1 MKKLFLQI
9 ITGIIAIWLA
19 AQFVPGVELESAARL
34 KLILLAGTI
43 LGLLNFFIKPIL
55 KIITLPLRILT
66 FGIFSLVI
74 NIGIIWLVSL
84 ILPGLKFHGI
94 YPLLWTTVLAWGLS
108 LILPI
113 FLPLK

>member
-19 AQFVPGVELESAARL
+19 TKFVKGVEFTGHI
-34 KLILLAGTI
+34 KIILLAGAI

-55 KIITLPLRILT
+55 KIITLPLKILT
-66 FGIFSLVI
+66 FGLFSIVI
-74 NIGIIWLVSL
+74 NMGIIWAVSL
-84 ILPGLKFHGI
+84 IFPELKFNGI
-94 YPLLWTTVLAWGLS
+94 FPLFWTTFLAWGLS
-108 LILPI
+108 LIIPI

>member
-9 ITGIIAIWLA
+9 ITGILAIWLA
-19 AQFVPGVELESAARL
+19 AKFVNGVEFTGPVQIL
-34 KLILLAGTI
+34 LLAGAI
-43 LGLLNFFIKPIL
+43 LGLLNFFIKPLL

-66 FGIFSLVI
+66 FGLFSLVI
-74 NIGIIWLVSL
+74 NMVTIWLVSL
-84 ILPGLKFHGI
+84 ILPSLKFNGI
-94 YPLLWTTVLAWGLS
+94 YPLFWTTVLAWGLS

>member
-9 ITGIIAIWLA
+9 ITGILALWLA
-19 AQFVPGVELESAARL
+19 TKFVGGVEFKGPLQIL
-34 KLILLAGTI
+34 LLAGAI

-55 KIITLPLRILT
+55 KIVALPLRILT
-66 FGIFSLVI
+66 FGLFSLVI
-74 NIGIIWLVSL
+74 NVGIIWAVDL
-84 ILPGLKFHGI
+84 IFPELHFSGI
-94 YPLLWTTVLAWGLS
+94 YSLFLTTIIVWGSS

>member
-9 ITGIIAIWLA
+9 ITGMLAIWLA
-19 AQFVPGVELESAARL
+19 TKFVKGVEFTGPIRL
-34 KLILLAGTI
+34 LLLAGAI

-55 KIITLPLRILT
+55 KIVTLPLRILT
-66 FGIFSLVI
+66 FGLFSLVI
-74 NIGIIWLVSL
+74 NIGIIWLVSV
-84 ILPGLKFHGI
+84 IMPDLKFNGI
-94 YPLLWTTVLAWGLS
+94 YPLFWTTVLAWGLS

>member
-9 ITGIIAIWLA
+9 ITGMLAIWLA
-19 AQFVPGVELESAARL
+19 TKFVKGVEFTGPLRL
-34 KLILLAGTI
+34 LLLAGAI
-43 LGLLNFFIKPIL
+43 LGFLNFFIKPIL
-55 KIITLPLRILT
+55 KIVTLPLRILT
-66 FGIFSLVI
+66 FGLFSLVI

-84 ILPGLKFHGI
+84 IMPDLKFNGI

>member
-9 ITGIIAIWLA
+9 ITGVLALWLA
-19 AQFVPGVELESAARL
+19 TKFIRGVEFKGPIQIL
-34 KLILLAGTI
+34 LLAGAI

-55 KIITLPLRILT
+55 KIVTLPLRILT
-66 FGIFSLVI
+66 FGLSGLVI
-74 NIGIIWLVSL
+74 NVGMIWAVDL
-84 ILPGLKFHGI
+84 IFPEFHFSGI
-94 YPLLWTTVLAWGLS
+94 YSIFLTTIIVWGLS